1 MSLVLSCVISIV
13 VFIFQINAKKIL
25 KAFLCYYRIDSWI
38 PDCGSIS
45 LDLLDTDPERSRS
58 PAVRDRPGGPSTPFL
73 LLCSCP
79 RRSQATL
86 AWTELGGLL

>member
-45 LDLLDTDPERSRS
+45 LSISWIPILSVLVLLQSKTDQ
-58 PAVRDRPGGPSTPFL
+58 AVHL
-73 LLCSCP
+73 LLSSFSVP
-79 RRSQATL
+79 SLDVARRPSP
-86 AWTELGGLL
+86 GRD